1 VIRITAF
8 RASAGGGATVGAHV
22 DEQARARVLGEC
34 RLLSGLPERDLHR
47 LAADATPRRYRRG
60 QLLFYEGDTADSL
73 LVVVDGSLKAISAS
87 PQGEELLL
95 AVIEPG
101 ETVGELT
108 VADGGPRSATVAAL
122 TDVSVLRLPREA
134 VLAVAED
141 SPQLTRAL
149 LASLAGTVRRLT
161 GDAADLVFLD
171 VPRRVAKLL
180 LGLSNGNG
188 GAVVKTRMTQTEL
201 ADRVGAS
208 RQSLNAALQ
217 GFQRRGWVTVGAQEY
232 QIRDAAALR
241 RFVG

>member
-1 VIRITAF
+1 ML
-8 RASAGGGATVGAHV
+8 AG
-22 DEQARARVLGEC
+22 C
-34 RLLSGLPERDLHR
+34 RLFADLPESDLRR
-47 LAADATPRRYRRG
+47 LAVAATPRHYRRG
-60 QLLFYEGDTADSL
+60 QLLFYEGDAADSL
-73 LVVVDGSLKAISAS
+73 LVVVEGSLKAISTS

-95 AVIEPG
+95 AVIERG

-108 VADGGPRSATVAAL
+108 VADGGPRSATIGAL

-134 VLAVAED
+134 VLAVAD
-141 SPQLTRAL
+141 HSPALTRAL

-180 LGLSNGNG
+180 LGM
-188 GAVVKTRMTQTEL
+188 ADADEVARTQMTQAEL
-201 ADRVGAS
+201 AERVGAS

-217 GFQRRGWVTVGAQEY
+217 GFQRRGWLTVGTHEF
-232 QIRDAAALR
+232 RLLDAAALR